1 MIGISIRQPP
11 PDLNVREV
19 LCRVFAK
26 NSLNLTFISA
36 QQTNARDDF
45 FCCLMA
51 GELNAVR
58 KLLDTTMPH
67 SDPLYRIIPSV
78 SLLSVFPHQSDT
90 RLVYQLLQTL
100 WASQIPVHAVA
111 SSIAAL
117 TFVVDT
123 NRIESTVETLE
134 KFLDIQA
141 EGHSNPKIK
150 R

>member
-1 MIGISIRQPP
+1 
-11 PDLNVREV
+11 
-19 LCRVFAK
+19 
-26 NSLNLTFISA
+26 
-36 QQTNARDDF
+36 
-45 FCCLMA
+45 
-51 GELNAVR
+51 
-58 KLLDTTMPH
+58 LLDTTMPH
-67 SDPLYRIIPSV
+67 SYPLYRIIPSV